1 MIDSLDVAVDDGG
14 LEGVEVDEAPGGA
27 HGDVAPL
34 LPGERLRPL
43 LALEPVRH
51 APVGHELVHQARVGL
66 QRLGEAAK
74 NVSTMCRCQLMGSD
88 SINRARD
95 RNFGCS
101 F

>member
-27 HGDVAPL
+27 HSDVAPL

-51 APVGHELVHQARVGL
+51 APVGHELVHQTRVGL
-66 QRLGEAAK
+66 EGLGKAAK
-74 NVSTMCRCQLMGSD
+74 NVSIKCRCQFMGAD
-88 SINRARD
+88 SINEAQLSMRQQT
-95 RNFGCS
+95 
-101 F
+101 

>member
-34 LPGERLRPL
+34 PPGERLRPL

-74 NVSTMCRCQLMGSD
+74 NVSVSAYGIRFNQRSQTE
-88 SINRARD
+88 
-95 RNFGCS
+95 
-101 F
+101 